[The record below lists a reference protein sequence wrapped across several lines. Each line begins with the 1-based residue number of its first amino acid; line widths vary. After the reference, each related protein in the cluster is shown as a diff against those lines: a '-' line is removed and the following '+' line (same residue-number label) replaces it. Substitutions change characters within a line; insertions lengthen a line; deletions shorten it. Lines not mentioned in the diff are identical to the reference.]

1 VASKAAGFAVAIR
14 ILGTWCGQADAPG
27 EGTTFAFLPAGSLP
41 FWICAAGAVATMVVG
56 NTAALRQKELKRLL
70 AWSSVA
76 HAGYLLMALSTGTS
90 EAIGGILFYFFV
102 YMLMTL
108 GGFGIVG
115 LLKGPLGGTEIR
127 HYSGLG
133 KRNPLL
139 AVLLTVLMIS
149 LTGLPPTLGFW
160 GKVMLFMPVIHGKF
174 YGLAIAGLLMSAVS
188 LFYYAALIR
197 QMFLVPP
204 EEGHEAPLHLEP
216 ADWQLVG
223 WSTAP
228 LILLGLYGWGY
239 PAGVLLEAAKHWV
252 AAAVR

>member
-1 VASKAAGFAVAIR
+1 
-14 ILGTWCGQADAPG
+14 
-27 EGTTFAFLPAGSLP
+27 
-41 FWICAAGAVATMVVG
+41 MVVG

-76 HAGYLLMALSTGTS
+76 HAGYLLMALSTGTGD
-90 EAIGGILFYFFV
+90 ALGGILFYFFV

-115 LLKGPLGGTEIR
+115 LLRSHLGGTEIR

-160 GKVMLFMPVIHGKF
+160 GKVLLFMPVIQGKF

-188 LFYYAALIR
+188 LYYYAALVR

-204 EEGHEAPLHLEP
+204 LEGQEAPVRLES
-216 ADWQLVG
+216 ADWHLVG

-228 LILLGLYGWGY
+228 LLLLGLYGWGY
-239 PAGVLLEAAKHWV
+239 PAETLLEAARNWL
-252 AAAVR
+252 AATVR